1 MAQKIRIMQ
10 FVTGGFSGATS
21 VAIDLTHA
29 FGQLENVESLLVL
42 RRKKSTTS
50 DKLATLEQRGIP
62 YALI

>member
-50 DKLATLEQRGIP
+50 DKL
-62 YALI
+62 Y